1 MYQYTNNIV
10 ADMEDLLYDFFSY
23 RHNKKQDKI
32 KMKFTPSLIANVD
45 FDLKCDCNYSVQNE
59 LSHELETIID
69 EVLNDYE
76 YEGSPIFEDKIDR
89 EALAQII
96 QKVLELANERIDE
109 LKEMQIQNVNKNSI
123 LKALIE
129 ALVINNIFLKRKP
142 IHRDFNKFVP
152 YY

>member
-1 MYQYTNNIV
+1 M
-10 ADMEDLLYDFFSY
+10 
-23 RHNKKQDKI
+23 
-32 KMKFTPSLIANVD
+32 
-45 FDLKCDCNYSVQNE
+45 KCDCNYSVQNE